1 VALILDAGALVAVE
15 RQDRKVRSLID
26 RNKYRGGA
34 MITSGG
40 VVAQVWRG
48 APRQANLARVL
59 KGVDVR
65 ALDHAAARR
74 IGELLGVTRTRD
86 VVDAHVALLANSQD
100 TVLTS
105 DLRDLSLLFD
115 ALRVAPLLVHI

>member
-1 VALILDAGALVAVE
+1 
-15 RQDRKVRSLID
+15 
-26 RNKYRGGA
+26 

-48 APRQANLARVL
+48 VPRQANLARVL
-59 KGVDVR
+59 RGIDVR

-105 DLRDLSLLFD
+105 DLPDLSRLFD
-115 ALRVAPLLVHI
+115 ALAVAPLLIRI